1 MNRRTSRQQRIG
13 IWSASI
19 LTGLVGIVNL
29 VSAVAPGLPGRMD
42 WLREIFP
49 FAVRAGGH
57 LFTAMTGF
65 FLLTLAA
72 NLLRRKRLAWLMVV
86 LLLIVSMISNLVKGF
101 DYEESLLSAVLLA
114 QLLLTR
120 NLYTA
125 QSDRPSIIQGL
136 RVLVGALLFTLAY
149 GTMGFFWFDQH
160 GGQTFSLTG
169 AMVQTLAIFFT
180 ADNAGLVPTYRF
192 GQFFVDSIYI
202 VGITTILY
210 ALWMLLRPVIF
221 RTAAADEERRRAQ
234 QIVEQ
239 YGHSSLARFTLLDD
253 KSYYFS
259 PSGQSVIA
267 YVPKGRGAIAL
278 GDPIGPSEDRAE
290 AILGFQQ
297 FCDRNDWQPAFYQTL
312 PEDLATYQS
321 LGFQILKIGEEAVV
335 DLRAFTLEGKAG
347 KNLRTAMNKF
357 SKLGY
362 RVQFYTPPIS
372 ADLLQEL
379 RAISDQW
386 LAHVEGA
393 EKKFSLGWFD
403 DDYLRDCEIA
413 VVHNKSDQPVAFAN
427 IVPEYQT
434 KEATIDL
441 MRHQAEIERGTMDFL
456 FVSMLQHFKALNY
469 EGFNLGLAALSGV
482 GETGESTRIEKG
494 MHYLYE
500 HLNQFY
506 NFQGLRAYKDKFH
519 PHWESRYIVY
529 PRLAALPNVAV
540 ALVRADS
547 DDRLGDY
554 FGTQFLST
562 VLANNL
568 KKLSRFMPVVV
579 SVLLFGL
586 SIWAI
591 AQQLQKYQL
600 QDIVTSLQNISRT
613 GILLAFGLT
622 FLDYI
627 FLTGYDALATRY
639 VRQPLSYPKTA
650 LVSVMSYA
658 ISNSVGFALLS
669 GSAVRYRFYSRW
681 GFSAGKIAQIITFCN
696 LSFWIGLFVVGGI
709 AFVVEP
715 LTVPKQLQLPFTS
728 IHLVGYGFLIA
739 IAAYLVWSVIGQRSL
754 RIKSWVLPHL
764 PIQLSLAQVA
774 VAACDWL
781 LAATVLYV
789 LLPPTASQS
798 FFGFFSIYLLAQLTG
813 IISNVPSGIGVFE
826 TVLVLLLSPPIATD
840 QLLGALLA
848 YRAIYYF
855 LPLLVGIVLLIGC
868 ELRSKKGVKE
878 QTEPS

>member
-1 MNRRTSRQQRIG
+1 MNRQPPKQQTVSV
-13 IWSASI
+13 WSASL
-19 LTGLVGIVNL
+19 LTGLVGVVNL
-29 VSAVAPGLPGRMD
+29 LSAVAPGLPGRID
-42 WLREIFP
+42 WLRQIFP
-49 FAVRAGGH
+49 FAARASGH

-86 LLLIVSMISNLVKGF
+86 ILLIVSIISNLIKGF
-101 DYEESLLSAVLLA
+101 DYEEGLLSAVLLA
-114 QLLLTR
+114 QLLFTR

-125 QSDRPSIIQGL
+125 QSDRPSTIQGL

-149 GTMGFFWFDQH
+149 GTMGFFWFDKH
-160 GGQTFSLTG
+160 DGQTFTLAG
-169 AMVQTLAIFFT
+169 AAIQTLAIFFT
-180 ADNAGLVPTYRF
+180 ADNAGFVPTHRF
-192 GQFFVDSIYI
+192 GKFFVESIYT
-202 VGITTILY
+202 VGITTTLY

-221 RTAAADEERRRAQ
+221 RTAAPDEERRRAQ

-259 PSGQSVIA
+259 PSGKTVIA

-278 GDPIGPSEDRAE
+278 GDPIGPKEDLAE

-312 PEDLATYQS
+312 PETLETYKS
-321 LGFQILKIGEEAVV
+321 LGFQTLKIGEEAVV
-335 DLRAFTLEGKAG
+335 DLKTFTLEGKAG
-347 KNLRTAMNKF
+347 KNLRTSMNKF
-357 SKLGY
+357 GKLGY
-362 RVQFYTPPIS
+362 SVQFYSPPIS

-386 LAHVEGA
+386 LAHMEGA

-413 VVHNKSDQPVAFAN
+413 VVQNKAGQPVAFAN

-456 FVSMLQHFKALNY
+456 FVSMFQHFKALNY

-482 GETGESTRIEKG
+482 GETGESTRMEKG

-529 PRLAALPNVAV
+529 PQLAALPNVAV

-562 VLANNL
+562 ALANNV
-568 KKLSRFMPVVV
+568 KKLSKFVPIAV
-579 SVLLFGL
+579 SLLLFGL
-586 SIWAI
+586 SVWAI
-591 AQQLQKYQL
+591 AQQLQKYKL
-600 QDIVTSLQNISRT
+600 QDIVNSLQGISGT
-613 GILLAFGLT
+613 GILLALGLT
-622 FLDYI
+622 LLNYV

-639 VRQPLSYPKTA
+639 VRQPLSYPRVA
-650 LVSVMSYA
+650 LVSVISYA
-658 ISNSVGFALLS
+658 ISNSIGFALLS
-669 GSAVRYRFYSRW
+669 GSAIRYRFYSKW

-696 LSFWIGLFVVGGI
+696 LSFWIGLFAVGGI
-709 AFVVEP
+709 TFVVEP
-715 LTVPKQLQLPFTS
+715 LTVPKQLRLPFTS
-728 IHLVGYGFLIA
+728 IHPVGYTFLMA
-739 IAAYLVWSVIGQRSL
+739 IAAYLIWSIIGQRSL
-754 RIKSWVLPHL
+754 RIKGWVLPHL
-764 PIQLSLAQVA
+764 PIQLSLAQIA
-774 VAACDWL
+774 ITACDWL
-781 LAATVLYV
+781 LAAAVLYV
-789 LLPPTASQS
+789 LLPPIASLS
-798 FFGFFSIYLLAQLTG
+798 FFGFFGIYLLAQLTG
-813 IISNVPSGIGVFE
+813 IISNVPGGLGVFE
-826 TVLVLLLSPPIATD
+826 TVLVLLLAPPIAPD
-840 QLLGALLA
+840 KLLGALLA

-855 LPLLVGIVLLIGC
+855 IPLLVGVLLFIGY
-868 ELRSKKGVKE
+868 ELRHKKSAKE
-878 QTEPS
+878 QPEPS

>member
-1 MNRRTSRQQRIG
+1 MNRQIPTKQTVG
-13 IWSASI
+13 IWSASL

-29 VSAVAPGLPGRMD
+29 VSAVAPGLPGRID
-42 WLREIFP
+42 WLKNVFP
-49 FAVRAGGH
+49 FAARASGH
-57 LFTAMTGF
+57 LFTAITGF
-65 FLLTLAA
+65 LLLTLAA

-86 LLLIVSMISNLVKGF
+86 ILLVVSIASNLIKGF
-101 DYEESLLSAVLLA
+101 DYEEGLLSAVLLA
-114 QLLLTR
+114 QLLLMR

-125 QSDRPSIIQGL
+125 QSDRPSIIQGI
-136 RVLVGALLFTLAY
+136 RVLIGALLFTLAY
-149 GTMGFFWFDQH
+149 GTIGFYWFDKH
-160 GGQTFSLTG
+160 GGQTFTLTG
-169 AMVQTLAIFFT
+169 AIVQTLAIFFT
-180 ADNAGLVPTYRF
+180 DNNAGFVPTHRF
-192 GQFFVDSIYI
+192 GKFFVNSIYV
-202 VGITTILY
+202 VGVTTTLY

-221 RTAAADEERRRAQ
+221 RTAAPDEERRRAQ

-259 PSGQSVIA
+259 PSGKTVIA

-278 GDPIGPSEDRAE
+278 GDPIGPKEDLAE

-312 PEDLATYQS
+312 PETLETYKS
-321 LGFQILKIGEEAVV
+321 LGFQTLKIGEEAVV
-335 DLRAFTLEGKAG
+335 DLKTFTLEGKAG
-347 KNLRTAMNKF
+347 KNLRTSMNKF
-357 SKLGY
+357 GKLGY
-362 RVQFYTPPIS
+362 SVQFYSPPIS

-386 LAHVEGA
+386 LAHMEGA

-413 VVHNKSDQPVAFAN
+413 VVQNKAGQPVAFAN

-456 FVSMLQHFKALNY
+456 FVSMFQHFKALDY

-482 GETGESTRIEKG
+482 GETGESTRMEKG

-529 PRLAALPNVAV
+529 PQLAALPNVAV

-562 VLANNL
+562 ALANNV
-568 KKLSRFMPVVV
+568 KKLSKIVPVAV
-579 SVLLFGL
+579 SLLLFGL
-586 SIWAI
+586 SVWAI
-591 AQQLQKYQL
+591 AQQLQKYKL
-600 QDIVTSLQNISRT
+600 QDIVTSLQGISGM
-613 GILLAFGLT
+613 GILLALCLT
-622 FLDYI
+622 LLNYV

-639 VRQPLSYPKTA
+639 VRQPLSYPRVA
-650 LVSVMSYA
+650 LVSVISYA
-658 ISNSVGFALLS
+658 ISNSIGFALLS
-669 GSAVRYRFYSRW
+669 GSAIRYRFYSKW

-696 LSFWIGLFVVGGI
+696 LSFWIGLFAVGGI
-709 AFVVEP
+709 TFVVEP
-715 LTVPKQLQLPFTS
+715 LTVPKQLRLPFTS
-728 IHLVGYGFLIA
+728 IHPVGYAFLMA
-739 IAAYLVWSVIGQRSL
+739 IAAYLIWSVIGQRSL
-754 RIKSWVLPHL
+754 RIKGWVLPHL
-764 PIQLSLAQVA
+764 PIQLSLAQIA
-774 VAACDWL
+774 ITACDWL
-781 LAATVLYV
+781 LAAAVLYV
-789 LLPPTASQS
+789 LLPPIASLS
-798 FFGFFSIYLLAQLTG
+798 FFGFFGIYLLAQLTG
-813 IISNVPSGIGVFE
+813 IISNVPGGLGVFE
-826 TVLVLLLSPPIATD
+826 TVLVLLLAPPIAPD
-840 QLLGALLA
+840 KLLGALLA

-855 LPLLVGIVLLIGC
+855 IPLLVGILLFIGY
-868 ELRSKKGVKE
+868 ELRHKKSAKE
-878 QTEPS
+878 QPEPS